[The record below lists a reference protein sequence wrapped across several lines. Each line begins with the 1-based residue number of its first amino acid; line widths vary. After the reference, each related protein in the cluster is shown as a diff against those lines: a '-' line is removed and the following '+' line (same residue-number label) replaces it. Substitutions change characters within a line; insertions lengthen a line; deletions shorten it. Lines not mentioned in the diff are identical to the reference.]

1 MQEKLATA
9 VELNEEALA
18 TMMTMSEAHEQ
29 KLQEMQ
35 ALRVEQLS
43 LERKDRLQAEAEVRQ
58 LQAELEKFSIVSI
71 SDSELA
77 AEAEAETAASSS
89 SPPGAQP
96 HTAEIAEMPSASAQ
110 TYAAG
115 QMPRSDYRAITCW
128 QDAGV
133 YGKNS
138 AELRAGRRAA
148 EDGTSKQEQ
157 AERVQEV
164 RALYRAK
171 HGPHSAPNA

>member
-1 MQEKLATA
+1 EQQEQYEYEGMLEVERRRAELEHARRQQVEEKLAMA

-58 LQAELEKFSIVSI
+58 LQAELEKFSVVSI

-77 AEAEAETAASSS
+77 AEAETAAASSS
-89 SPPGAQP
+89 TLPDARP
-96 HTAEIAEMPSASAQ
+96 HTAETQPS
-110 TYAAG
+110 
-115 QMPRSDYRAITCW
+115 
-128 QDAGV
+128 
-133 YGKNS
+133 
-138 AELRAGRRAA
+138 LR
-148 EDGTSKQEQ
+148 
-157 AERVQEV
+157 
-164 RALYRAK
+164 
-171 HGPHSAPNA
+171 